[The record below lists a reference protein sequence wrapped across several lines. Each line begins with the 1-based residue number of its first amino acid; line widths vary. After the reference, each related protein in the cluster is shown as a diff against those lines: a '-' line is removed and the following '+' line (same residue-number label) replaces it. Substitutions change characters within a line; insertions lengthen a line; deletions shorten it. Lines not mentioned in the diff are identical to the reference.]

1 MTLFAGCI
9 GSNDPEGCRRI
20 LSAGI
25 GGAGEIMPSPD
36 GPVVLAACPAADPF
50 RDWPILSREGV
61 AWLFDGR
68 LDNRAELAR
77 QLDFDGLGT
86 DAAAAGDH
94 HYLAAA
100 WRRWG
105 VDLGSRL
112 LGDFAFAVWDG
123 PNRRL
128 ILGRDPSPTRI
139 LYWHRGAQVTAFA
152 TGLRPLLA
160 LPEVPRVLDEGAVAA
175 QMAIEFNPW
184 GGTVWRDIRLVTGG
198 TTLVIG
204 PDGERS
210 LRWWSPAD
218 APRVR
223 FRREEEY
230 FEAGRALFD
239 QAVAC
244 RLPERGPIVVSTSGG
259 LDSSAIAATAARLAP
274 GRVRA
279 VTLAPPEGMPL
290 IYPPGFHGDERPFV
304 AALAAMTPG
313 LALEISSR
321 RGIDPI
327 ECDPTP
333 LFRATM
339 APVIFSGVLGW
350 FLPTYRR
357 AAELACPVLLT
368 GDGGECSITHDGLDL
383 PSHLFLRGRWRRLLA
398 ELRGLARESGLSPRR
413 QFRSFVLAALEP
425 PTLRAWRRGPKASHA
440 RAPLGQG
447 VALGAFEPRRMV
459 WPSVAEFQSLPVLRS
474 RHATEAI
481 FGRRIL
487 SGIQTASPYWDR
499 RVIAFC
505 AGLPRDLFLRDGV
518 PRAFARRLF
527 ADRLPKAIL
536 DNRRKGHQYPEA
548 FHVITARRAGLA
560 AEIEDLAASPSACR
574 VIDVA
579 RLRRMLV
586 EWPVESGPVPWAAA
600 RDYVSAF
607 SVALSM
613 GRFLRWVEGGAD

>member
-20 LSAGI
+20 LSDAI
-25 GGAGEIMPSPD
+25 GGAGAIMPSPD
-36 GPVVLAACPAADPF
+36 GPAVLAARPAAEPF
-50 RDWPILSREGV
+50 RDGAIPRREGV

-68 LDNRAELAR
+68 LDNRSELAEC
-77 QLDFDGLGT
+77 LDFDGLGA
-86 DAAAAGDH
+86 DPAAAGDH

-105 VDLGSRL
+105 ADLGSRL

-128 ILGRDPSPTRI
+128 VLGRDPSPTRI
-139 LYWHRGAQVTAFA
+139 LYWYRDRRVIAFA
-152 TGLRPLLA
+152 TGLRPLLS

-175 QMAIEFNPW
+175 QTAFEFDTS
-184 GGTVWRDIRLVTGG
+184 GGTVWRDIRLVAGG

-290 IYPPGFHGDERPFV
+290 VCPPGFHGDERPFV

-313 LALEISSR
+313 LSLEISSR
-321 RGIDPI
+321 EEIDPI

-339 APVIFSGVLGW
+339 APVTHCGALGW
-350 FLPTYRR
+350 FLPAYRR
-357 AAELACPVLLT
+357 AAELGSPVLLT
-368 GDGGECSITHDGLDL
+368 GDGGEGAITHDGLDI
-383 PSHLFLRGRWRRLLA
+383 PRHLFLRGRWWRLLA
-398 ELRGLARESGLSPRR
+398 ELRGLARESGLSLRH
-413 QFRSFVLAALEP
+413 QFRSSVLAALD
-425 PTLRAWRRGPKASHA
+425 
-440 RAPLGQG
+440 
-447 VALGAFEPRRMV
+447 PRRVV
-459 WPSVAEFQSLPVLRS
+459 WPAVADSQSRPVHRS
-474 RHATEAI
+474 RIVPESVFA
-481 FGRRIL
+481 RRIL
-487 SGIQTASPYWDR
+487 SGAQTASPYWDR

-536 DNRRKGHQYPEA
+536 DNRRKGHQFPEA
-548 FHVITARRAGLA
+548 FHLTTARRAGLA

-579 RLRRMLV
+579 RLRRLLA

-600 RDYVSAF
+600 RDYVSGL
-607 SVALSM
+607 SVALTM
-613 GRFLRWVEGGAD
+613 GRFLRWVEGGAE